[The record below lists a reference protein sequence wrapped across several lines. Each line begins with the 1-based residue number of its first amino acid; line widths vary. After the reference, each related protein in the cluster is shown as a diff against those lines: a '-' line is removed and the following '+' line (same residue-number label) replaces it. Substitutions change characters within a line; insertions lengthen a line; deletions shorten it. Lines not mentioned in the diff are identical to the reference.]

1 MVGVR
6 CIVYIN
12 YIFYMDMSSEEQ
24 WWLIT
29 FNKDKSWF
37 IEHDK
42 GLETHNFKSS
52 GLNVI
57 LSEEND
63 YN

>member
-12 YIFYMDMSSEEQ
+12 YILYMDMSSEEQ

-42 GLETHNFKSS
+42 GL
-52 GLNVI
+52 
-57 LSEEND
+57 
-63 YN
+63 